1 MLKEGSEVTCI
12 SKDTANTLLPTYF
25 ATAFSDVT
33 IPTYQEGE
41 TYTTPFQTDAG
52 YCYQITADDLN
63 ITLPTTLKSM
73 KLDKETNIYTLTFI
87 SDNSNAILT
96 IMLKMINQQKLI
108 QEISFL

>member
-1 MLKEGSEVTCI
+1 
-12 SKDTANTLLPTYF
+12 
-25 ATAFSDVT
+25 
-33 IPTYQEGE
+33 
-41 TYTTPFQTDAG
+41 
-52 YCYQITADDLN
+52 
-63 ITLPTTLKSM
+63 M